1 MLACAI
7 FRRNAALCKPAAD
20 FAGKALYKA
29 RTRPRPGFWRL
40 EMRLEKPSSEGLDGR
55 RRRLLF
61 RAWHRGMRE
70 MDLVLG
76 RFADSALAGLSDGE
90 LAEVE
95 RWLEIP
101 DQQMFAYVLGTEPPP
116 PEIDTLLFRRL
127 CSFHGT
133 AK

>member
-1 MLACAI
+1 M
-7 FRRNAALCKPAAD
+7 D
-20 FAGKALYKA
+20 
-29 RTRPRPGFWRL
+29 
-40 EMRLEKPSSEGLDGR
+40 ER

-90 LAEVE
+90 LAEIE

-101 DQQMFAYVLGTEPPP
+101 DQQMFAYVLGTEPAPL
-116 PEIDTLLFRRL
+116 ELDTALFRRL
-127 CSFHGT
+127 RNFHGSIR
-133 AK
+133 